1 MSHPARSVAL
11 AVVALAVTSTIAH
24 AQLGGL
30 TKKAKQAA
38 SGEANKAV
46 AAQIPP
52 KVVDAL
58 PCNLTYADLEAA
70 QKGMEAEIAAAP
82 TAEKEAEQKQKN
94 AENEQKAYEKAR
106 TEYDKKSQAWG
117 ACKEKVL
124 NDPAAKKKLEEL
136 EAKARASGDIQYSE
150 EELKALALRAQEA
163 AERTGQGRGTAED
176 EKTMQEFQRAMA
188 KLQGQANA
196 AISASQEV
204 SAFERERKAIFEKTC
219 GAEPTAPTAPGSN
232 AYSAERI
239 LQEKGAAATG
249 LPTSKYALIRECA
262 IMASTVR
269 LSTKNTSQDEVDLI
283 NKKLEELQQLTGR
296 MRAAKVPL

>member
-1 MSHPARSVAL
+1 MSHPARSAALAAVAL
-11 AVVALAVTSTIAH
+11 AVASSLAH

-30 TKKAKQAA
+30 TKKAKQAV

-52 KVVDAL
+52 KEVDAL
-58 PCNLTYADLEAA
+58 PCNLTYEDLEAA
-70 QKGMEAEIAAAP
+70 EKGMQAELAAAP

-94 AENEQKAYEKAR
+94 ADAERKNYEKAR

-117 ACKEKVL
+117 ACRDKVQ
-124 NDPAAKKKLEEL
+124 NDPAAKKKLDEL
-136 EAKARASGDIQYSE
+136 EAKARASGDITYDE
-150 EELKALALRAQEA
+150 EEIKALALRAQAA
-163 AERTGQGRGTAED
+163 AERIGSGRGTPED
-176 EKTMQEFQRAMA
+176 EKAMQEFQRATA
-188 KLQGQANA
+188 KMQGQANA
-196 AISASQEV
+196 AISANQEV
-204 SAFERERKAIFEKTC
+204 SAYERERQAVFEKTC
-219 GAEPTAPTAPGSN
+219 GAEPKAPTAPGSDY
-232 AYSAERI
+232 YSAEKI

-269 LSTKNTSQDEVDLI
+269 LRSKNVGQEAADRI
-283 NKKLEELQQLTGR
+283 NKKLEELQQLTTQ